1 MIFSTQRPAS
11 KQLLLDKVSE
21 LDIFLLFCSHFKAVG
36 KPFKSPIEVNGRINT
51 GSGAAVILHRDGSFK
66 LHDFRAGETY
76 DPFSFVMQMT
86 GLRFHD
92 TVKYLCDTF
101 AITNSG
107 IAPNQQRE
115 LVSKDTVFEN
125 PRNYKIDVKYEN
137 WTAESVQYWID
148 YGWLPYML
156 DKATIRPIERFWMS
170 SGDDYRSSYTRPEIG
185 PISFSYDFYEIDGIF
200 RRKIYNPL
208 TKQKNLKW
216 KNNTNKNIIQ
226 ALNTIDYHVSTLYIV
241 SSMKDCGPY
250 WTILNKPSAIAP
262 NSESTLMSPEQ
273 IRVIRQISDNQII
286 WYDNDPTGIH
296 NARKQANLYGFEC
309 KWNPIG
315 RPKDQSDLVKKEGL
329 KEFNKLIK

>member
-1 MIFSTQRPAS
+1 MIFNTLRPAS
-11 KQLLLDKVSE
+11 KQILLDKVSE
-21 LDIFLLFCSHFKAVG
+21 LDIFLLFCPNFKCIG
-36 KPFKSPIEVNGRINT
+36 RPFQSPIEVNGRPNT
-51 GSGAAVILHRDGSFK
+51 GSGAAVIFQRNGSLR
-66 LHDFRAGETY
+66 LHDFRAGESY
-76 DPFSFVMQMT
+76 DPFSFVMLMT
-86 GLRFHD
+86 GLDFRD
-92 TVKYLCDTF
+92 TVGYLCDTF

-107 IAPNQQRE
+107 IAPAQKRE
-115 LVSKDTVFEN
+115 LVSRNIISES
-125 PRNYKIDVKYEN
+125 PRNYSIEVKYEN
-137 WTAESVQYWID
+137 WTYRTLQYWKD
-148 YGWLPYML
+148 YGWQPYML
-156 DKATIRPIERFWMS
+156 DKAKIRPIERFWMS

-226 ALNTIDYHVSTLYIV
+226 ALNTIDYHVDTLYIV

-250 WTILNKPSAIAP
+250 WTILNKPVAIAP

-273 IRVIRQISDNQII
+273 IRVIRQISDKQII
-286 WYDNDPTGIH
+286 WLDNDPTGIH

-329 KEFNKLIK
+329 REFNKLLK